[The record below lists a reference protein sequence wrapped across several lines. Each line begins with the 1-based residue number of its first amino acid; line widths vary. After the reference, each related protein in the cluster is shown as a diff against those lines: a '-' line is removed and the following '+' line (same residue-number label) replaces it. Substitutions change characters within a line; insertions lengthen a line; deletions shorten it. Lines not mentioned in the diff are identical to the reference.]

1 MIVDTSAVLA
11 ILLGEPEADAFT
23 LAIARAACPPRLSAV
38 SYLEAAIRIDRL
50 KSPVASAALDEL
62 LARLR
67 LAIEPVT
74 VDQAHLARTAYRTFG
89 KGLHPAALNLG
100 DCFAYA
106 LAKAGGEPLL
116 FKGDDFG
123 RTDIEPALRR

>member
-1 MIVDTSAVLA
+1 MIVDTSVVLA

-23 LAIARAACPPRLSAV
+23 LAIAYAARPRLSAV

-74 VDQAHLARTAYRTFG
+74 VRQAHLARTAYGTFG

-106 LAKAGGEPLL
+106 LAKEHGEPLL

-123 RTDIEPALRR
+123 RTDVEPALRL